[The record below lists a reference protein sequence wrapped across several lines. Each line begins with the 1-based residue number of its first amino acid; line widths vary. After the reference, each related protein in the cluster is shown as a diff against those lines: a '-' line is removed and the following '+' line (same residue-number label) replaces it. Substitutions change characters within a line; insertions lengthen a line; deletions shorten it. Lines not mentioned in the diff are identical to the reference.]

1 MFHIIAAEAADRPV
15 FYHRVLPIG
24 TKTSCSVSFTSVSLL
39 LLNMSLYL
47 ICLPFCF
54 SCDIGGFVFA
64 AVAILSPGFA
74 EPVVKRITFYQSF
87 VWSESV
93 PV

>member
-1 MFHIIAAEAADRPV
+1 MFHIIAAEAADKPV

-39 LLNMSLYL
+39 LLN
-47 ICLPFCF
+47 CLPFCL
-54 SCDIGGFVFA
+54 SCDIGGFVLA